1 MSQSIERMTNEELR
15 AHLKQMSWQKDATEK
30 EIYEAE
36 VEMIRRDLDFP
47 IGRGVL

>member
-1 MSQSIERMTNEELR
+1 MTDKELREHFERML
-15 AHLKQMSWQKDATEK
+15 WQKDTAEK

-36 VEMIRRDLDFP
+36 VEMIRRDMDFP